1 MWRILVVDDNPN
13 NCMLLVS
20 TLEGLAE
27 CDVAENGEEALAAY
41 DKSLAEQKFYDAI
54 LLDIAMPGID
64 GVEVLRRIRA
74 KEEQV
79 ATPQGKAIPIFM
91 VTAHKAPFMDSFN
104 TGCDDYIL
112 KPIEPDKVII
122 KIKDRLEN
130 PAS

>member
-1 MWRILVVDDNPN
+1 
-13 NCMLLVS
+13 MLLVS

-41 DKSLAEQKFYDAI
+41 DKSLAQQKFYDAI

-64 GVEVLRRIRA
+64 GVEVLRRIRS
-74 KEEQV
+74 KEEQA

>member
-20 TLEGLAE
+20 TLEDLAN
-27 CDVAENGEEALAAY
+27 CDVCENGEDALVAY
-41 DKSLAEQKFYDAI
+41 DKSLETKNPYHAI

-74 KEEQV
+74 KEQQSNILPEQ
-79 ATPQGKAIPIFM
+79 AIPIFM

-104 TGCDDYIL
+104 VGCDDYIL
-112 KPIEPDKVII
+112 KPIEPDKVIA
-122 KIKDRLEN
+122 KIKDRLEG
-130 PAS
+130 SK

>member
-20 TLEGLAE
+20 TLEGLAD
-27 CDVAENGEEALAAY
+27 CDVAENGEDALVAY
-41 DKSLAEQKFYDAI
+41 EQSLENKNPYHAI

-74 KEEQV
+74 REQQNNIL
-79 ATPQGKAIPIFM
+79 PDQAIPIFM

-104 TGCDDYIL
+104 VGCDDYIL
-112 KPIEPDKVII
+112 KPIEPDKVIA
-122 KIKDRLEN
+122 KITDRLEG
-130 PAS
+130 PK